1 MLAASLP
8 PAELAAWHPA
18 HTGLAPVSIATPACS
33 VPWLEWHA
41 EQPAI
46 PLAVKTLACALFWN
60 IPATSA

>member
-1 MLAASLP
+1 MLAAAWP
-8 PAELAAWHPA
+8 PAELAVWHPA
-18 HTGLAPVSIATPACS
+18 QTGLAPVSMATLGRS

-60 IPATSA
+60 IPATSP